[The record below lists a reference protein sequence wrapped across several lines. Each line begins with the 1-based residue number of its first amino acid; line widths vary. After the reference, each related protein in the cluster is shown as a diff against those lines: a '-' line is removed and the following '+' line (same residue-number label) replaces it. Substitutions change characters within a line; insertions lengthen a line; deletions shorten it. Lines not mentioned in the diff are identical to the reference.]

1 MIGELPTKWTH
12 QNVQYMIEKSDGGPS
27 FEKCYSNVLKTIEGK
42 FLSLPELN
50 SKEIYAFSYFFDRFR
65 SARLLKNCKF
75 KEKNWYFINF
85 NFFVLF
91 KQKGKSK
98 LRTFTRKLDLVSFLI

>member
-1 MIGELPTKWTH
+1 MFDCLNKDSTEKMLKSVCMIGELPTKWTH
-12 QNVQYMIEKSDGGPS
+12 QNVQYMIEKSDDGPS

-65 SARLLKNCKF
+65 SARLLKKCKF
-75 KEKNWYFINF
+75 KKKIV
-85 NFFVLF
+85 FF
-91 KQKGKSK
+91 SYY
-98 LRTFTRKLDLVSFLI
+98 I